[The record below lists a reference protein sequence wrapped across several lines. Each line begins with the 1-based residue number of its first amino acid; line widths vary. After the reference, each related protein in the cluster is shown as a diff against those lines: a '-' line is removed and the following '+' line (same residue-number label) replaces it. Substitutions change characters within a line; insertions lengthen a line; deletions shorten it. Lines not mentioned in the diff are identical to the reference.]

1 MQTLQLIRL
10 WEKII
15 KKPYLHFE
23 TIVIANSHMHSLLDE
38 IALNNCEKAYKTLFM
53 QTHESLTD
61 FAMSILK
68 SAEDAEEVVS
78 DFFIS
83 IWQRRAL
90 LRSIENPRLYFFVG
104 VKNAALN
111 KLKSNKRLQVPQHVE
126 WQTSMTSVF
135 FNPEEL
141 MLSAEIVK
149 KVMQAVNELPPK
161 CKVIFK
167 LVKEEGLK
175 YAEVAKL
182 LDLSVKTVEAQ
193 MAIALR
199 RIKTHSEFKNEFPEL
214 HSILTQK
221 K

>member
-1 MQTLQLIRL
+1 MQ
-10 WEKII
+10 
-15 KKPYLHFE
+15 
-23 TIVIANSHMHSLLDE
+23 M
-38 IALNNCEKAYKTLFM
+38 
-53 QTHESLTD
+53 HESLTD
-61 FAMSILK
+61 FARSILK

-78 DFFIS
+78 DFFIA

-111 KLKSNKRLQVPQHVE
+111 KLTAKKRLQLPYDVE
-126 WQTSMTSVF
+126 WQTSLKSVF

-141 MLSAEIVK
+141 MLSGEIVK
-149 KVMQAVNELPPK
+149 KVMKAVNELPPK

-182 LDLSVKTVEAQ
+182 LDISVKTVEAQ
-193 MAIALR
+193 MAIAIR
-199 RIKTHSEFKNEFPEL
+199 KIKTHSEFKNQFPEL